1 MTNYSC
7 LDCKHLKSCLESGRR
22 YPCKDFKLADPAI
35 LERRGRKHDNKR
47 KA

>member
-7 LDCKHLKSCLESGRR
+7 LDCKHLKSCWESSRL
-22 YPCKDFKLADPAI
+22 YPCRYFQLAEPAI
-35 LERRGRKHDNKR
+35 LERRGRKHDSKR